1 MKLKLTIVVAAV
13 LSVCSCFARG
23 RGPEHHHGGG
33 GGSAHHSSH
42 CGPRSAR
49 LYGHH
54 HGWHGRPHY
63 GWHGKPHHGWH
74 GGCHRYHSG
83 SYWYGGGDYLWP
95 EIVGGVV
102 GGALYEA
109 VTYPAETVVVEERP
123 AVITRPTIIQQPVVV
138 EQSVVSEV
146 QTVVGQTV
154 PEVEVEPPKRPEWMN
169 GRYVDEILAD
179 GTIVRVWESGH
190 YQTLTE

>member
-49 LYGHH
+49 HYGHH

-123 AVITRPTIIQQPVVV
+123 AVITPTDDNSAARCCRTI
-138 EQSVVSEV
+138 SRFGGADSCWADSAGGGGRTT
-146 QTVVGQTV
+146 QTT
-154 PEVEVEPPKRPEWMN
+154 
-169 GRYVDEILAD
+169 
-179 GTIVRVWESGH
+179 
-190 YQTLTE
+190 